1 MRLNEDTY
9 KYIRKA
15 SSQLEGITC
24 ALGICIEN
32 TIDIVDGYHYRVYNE
47 FLNEVRRRH
56 IETIKHIKEMFQE
69 PKESVAK
76 MLELIN
82 VSEDAKQMLNAEM
95 EKFDEAI
102 QRNIIAAE
110 NIRKCTSDT
119 ENPII
124 PESNDEFYQCFSK
137 YNQLLASYPLEHPDA
152 EDMAAPVIYSFC
164 QEVRT
169 IYSELFHEY
178 DKQLE
183 EINIESQTRG
193 RNIENIRWEQ
203 KIFKKEQTKKN
214 IAKIMKTGAIES
226 AKKLAAGKKEEAA
239 CVWISTLAK
248 ISEELGKDESRK
260 SRVRNG
266 LKHLEVLD
274 KAISLDEKVGMKKS
288 IGKGIIT
295 AGAFLLLNQ
304 EKNIERRKSKMEIL
318 AGTAELTSKTLEG
331 MGYLVLYHSF
341 KIPAQTAAKVTA
353 NIFQMF
359 LPAAAGAASGA
370 AAVIVTG
377 AFVVPKAV
385 KIADSAMNLIESIAK
400 YYGDNPKTRKLPASI
415 EKKLFNL
422 EEVIKK
428 YKDDK
433 AMYDAEMEVYKEKVK
448 RKIPVKKP
456 DEPPMPG
463 WIKVHNSI
471 TDLKK
476 KIETIEEIFK
486 EKKAVSVGGGRG
498 AW

>member
-1 MRLNEDTY
+1 
-9 KYIRKA
+9 
-15 SSQLEGITC
+15 
-24 ALGICIEN
+24 
-32 TIDIVDGYHYRVYNE
+32 
-47 FLNEVRRRH
+47 
-56 IETIKHIKEMFQE
+56 
-69 PKESVAK
+69 
-76 MLELIN
+76 
-82 VSEDAKQMLNAEM
+82 
-95 EKFDEAI
+95 
-102 QRNIIAAE
+102 
-110 NIRKCTSDT
+110 
-119 ENPII
+119 
-124 PESNDEFYQCFSK
+124 
-137 YNQLLASYPLEHPDA
+137 
-152 EDMAAPVIYSFC
+152 
-164 QEVRT
+164 
-169 IYSELFHEY
+169 
-178 DKQLE
+178 
-183 EINIESQTRG
+183 
-193 RNIENIRWEQ
+193 
-203 KIFKKEQTKKN
+203 
-214 IAKIMKTGAIES
+214 MKTGAIES

-331 MGYLVLYHSF
+331 MGYLVLDHSF

-463 WIKVHNSI
+463 WIKAHNSI